1 MTTTCWHITMGS
13 DTLLRPPNEILNFN
27 ILGSSA
33 AVLSPRLGRL
43 AIAGRKPISTPHY
56 IPLTSRGVVPH
67 LAHDVMHDNTS
78 IGSLF
83 IGLEDFIEKRE
94 QRKKPSL
101 PIPLY
106 AVPTAPHE
114 SALRKFTCFP
124 DDLLLILGPRR
135 QPPIACPAANT
146 PTSIA
151 VLTSTGFTQLE
162 ATEYVEAIQ
171 RLSPDIVIGL
181 ADLVTGQPPGFK
193 RQTKMVD
200 RTHAFTTHATDNLY
214 GPDLSEH
221 SRSTAAYFAPLLPLE
236 NTQQQLYLEDLETD
250 IRPFIS
256 GLALYESASLSIV
269 PESLGDLPRLLF
281 SGPSTPHDLLRE
293 IGLGADL
300 IAIPFL
306 SASSDAGMAFNFVFP
321 SPSASSESKPPAEP
335 LPLAD
340 DLWSQSNT
348 TNANP
353 LVKSCPCYACQNHH
367 RAYIHHLL
375 SAKELLAWTLL
386 QIHNH
391 HTMDNFFSNIRQ
403 SIERGTF
410 DTDVRTFQQTYAPEF
425 PETTGQGPRL
435 RGYQLPS
442 SSTAQPRRYPPAY
455 GRLDLAAQKFAEPRS
470 DIATPDTGASG
481 LEEHGFAE
489 KV

>member
-1 MTTTCWHITMGS
+1 MGS
-13 DTLLRPPNEILNFN
+13 DTIRQPPNEMLKFSL
-27 ILGSSA
+27 LGSSA

-56 IPLTSRGVVPH
+56 IPVTSRGMVPH

-83 IGLEDFIEKRE
+83 IGLEDFLEKRD
-94 QRKKPSL
+94 QLKKSSL

-114 SALRKFTCFP
+114 SALRKFTCLP

-135 QPPIACPAANT
+135 EPPIACPTSNT
-146 PTSIA
+146 STSIA
-151 VLTSTGFTQLE
+151 VLTSVGYSQLT
-162 ATEYVEAIQ
+162 ANEYVEAIQ
-171 RLSPDIVIGL
+171 KLSPDIVIGL
-181 ADLVTGQPPGFK
+181 ADLTVGQQPGNK
-193 RQTKMVD
+193 RRMKMVD

-214 GPDLSEH
+214 GPDLSKH
-221 SRSTAAYFAPLLPLE
+221 SRSTAAYFAPVLPLE

-250 IRPFIS
+250 LRPFIS
-256 GLALYESASLSIV
+256 GLALYESASLATVSE
-269 PESLGDLPRLLF
+269 PLGDLPRLLF
-281 SGPSTPHDLLRE
+281 SRPNTPHDILRE

-300 IAIPFL
+300 FTIPFL
-306 SASSDAGMAFNFVFP
+306 AVHSDAGMAFQFVFP
-321 SPSASSESKPPAEP
+321 CPPTLTESNAPTEP

-340 DLWSQSNT
+340 NLWSPSNT
-348 TNANP
+348 TDTGP
-353 LVKSCPCYACQNHH
+353 LTESCPCYACQKHH

-391 HTMDNFFSNIRQ
+391 HTMDLFFSNIRQ

-410 DTDVRTFQQTYAPEF
+410 DADVRTFEKTYASEF
-425 PETTGQGPRL
+425 PEATGQGPRL
-435 RGYQLPS
+435 RGYKLPS
-442 SSTAQPRRYPPAY
+442 AGTQLRRYPPAY
-455 GRLDLAAQKFAEPRS
+455 GRLDLAMEKFIESQS